1 MLIFVNTK
9 NQMRLNTIPK
19 RDKKLGTVMKEFIGR
34 SETLG
39 KGLARLDIEAIYRA
53 EMGPV
58 VSSYTEKIYLR
69 GNKVYI
75 HIQSAPLRA
84 ELLSSREGLIHLL
97 NKALGEPIVA
107 EIIFR

>member
-1 MLIFVNTK
+1 MTIFVILK

-19 RDKKLGTVMKEFIGR
+19 RDKKLGAVMKEFISR
-34 SETLG
+34 SEALG

-53 EMGPV
+53 EMGQV

-84 ELLSSREGLIHLL
+84 ELLSSRERLISIL

>member
-1 MLIFVNTK
+1 MTIFVILK

-19 RDKKLGTVMKEFIGR
+19 RDKKLGAVMKEFIGR
-34 SETLG
+34 SEALG

-53 EMGPV
+53 EMGQV

-84 ELLSSREGLIHLL
+84 ELMSSRERLISIL

>member
-1 MLIFVNTK
+1 
-9 NQMRLNTIPK
+9 
-19 RDKKLGTVMKEFIGR
+19 MKEFIGKN
-34 SETLG
+34 EALG

-58 VSSYTEKIYLR
+58 ISSYTEKIYLR

-84 ELLSSREGLIHLL
+84 ELLGSQERLIQIL
-97 NKALGEPIVA
+97 NQALGENIVSA
-107 EIIFR
+107 IIFR

>member
-1 MLIFVNTK
+1 MNI
-9 NQMRLNTIPK
+9 IPK
-19 RDKKLGTVMKEFIGR
+19 RDKKLGLVMKEFIGR
-34 SETLG
+34 NEALG

-69 GNKVYI
+69 GNKLYI

-84 ELLSSREGLIHLL
+84 ELITAQDRLIQLL
-97 NKALGEPIVA
+97 NKALGENIVGS
-107 EIIFR
+107 IIFR